1 MPTGT
6 GQPARETA
14 ATGRDRRP
22 LLALFGANAIS
33 LTGNQL
39 TVLAVP
45 WFVLETTGSATRT
58 GITAFFSILPVVL
71 AAFFGGAVVDRL
83 GYKRASVLSDLA
95 SGVTVALIPLLSAV
109 DLLPFSVLL
118 ALVFLGA
125 LLDAPGATARR
136 ALLPDLA
143 EAGGMP
149 IERATSSVQVI
160 QRGSHLLGAPLSGAL
175 IALLGPANVLWL
187 DAATFAVSA
196 ALVGFAIPAT
206 RLPAPAGG
214 ESYLASLAV
223 GLRFIRQDRLLL
235 AIVLTLAVTNFLD
248 AAWLSVVAPV
258 FAREAYGSAVSL
270 GLMFGAA
277 GGGSVVGAL
286 AYAAVGHRVPRRPI
300 FVAGFILTS
309 LPMLLLATLPPLP
322 VAVAAQAIGG
332 LASGPLNPIIGAV
345 VYERIPA
352 EMRGRILG
360 TLTAGA
366 WFAMPLGVLVAGF
379 ALDGVGLRPTL
390 LAIGACYLVTTLTLV
405 VNRAIEGME
414 RPAPA
419 AATG

>member
-1 MPTGT
+1 MATGT
-6 GQPARETA
+6 TPSTREDQRF
-14 ATGRDRRP
+14 GRDRRP

-58 GITAFFSILPVVL
+58 GIAAFFAILPVVL

-83 GYKRASVLSDLA
+83 GYQRASVLSDLA
-95 SGVTVALIPLLSAV
+95 SGATVALIPLLFAV
-109 DLLPFSVLL
+109 DLLPFWALL

-125 LLDAPGATARR
+125 LLDAPGETARR

-143 EAGGMP
+143 AAAGMP
-149 IERATSSVQVI
+149 IERATASAQVV
-160 QRGSHLLGAPLSGAL
+160 QRGSLLLGAPLSGAL

-223 GLRFIRQDRLLL
+223 GLRFIRQDRLML
-235 AIVLTLAVTNFLD
+235 AIVLTLVVTNFLD
-248 AAWLSVVAPV
+248 AAWASVVAPV
-258 FAREAYGSAVSL
+258 YAREAYGSAVAL
-270 GLMFGAA
+270 GLMFGAS
-277 GGGSVVGAL
+277 GGGAMVGAV
-286 AYAAVGHRVPRRPI
+286 AYGAVGHRLPRRPV
-300 FVAGFILTS
+300 FVAGFIVAS
-309 LPMLLLATLPPLP
+309 LPMLLLATLPSLP
-322 VAVAAQAIGG
+322 VAVVALAIGELG
-332 LASGPLNPIIGAV
+332 SGPLNPILGAV
-345 VYERIPA
+345 AYERIPA
-352 EMRGRILG
+352 EMRGRVLG
-360 TLTAGA
+360 PLTAGA
-366 WFAMPLGVLVAGF
+366 WVAMPLGVLVAGV
-379 ALDGVGLRPTL
+379 ALDGAGLRPTL

-405 VNRAIEGME
+405 VNPAIKGMD
-414 RPAPA
+414 RSAPA
-419 AATG
+419 AAPG